1 MAWRILSTLC
11 FVLIMSVVAAEAAEQ
26 ISTSGC
32 SDAAYSQLD
41 FWVGNW
47 NVYVSG
53 KLDGTDLV
61 EKILKHCAI
70 VENWREADGS
80 GEGKSLFYYVA
91 ATKTWSKCGALTRGP

>member
-1 MAWRILSTLC
+1 MANSEYAWFRVDNVGRRSR
-11 FVLIMSVVAAEAAEQ
+11 
-26 ISTSGC
+26 SGRTDFDVRLHC
-32 SDAAYSQLD
+32 RCLQL
-41 FWVGNW
+41 
-47 NVYVSG
+47 YVSG
-53 KLDGTDLV
+53 KLDGTDVV